1 MDKLRLLFVIGPVA
15 WFSLKYYGLGSWT
28 WETSTKIGIL
38 LNLAFLTLIA
48 ASATHNA
55 YKRHRTDFLYRWK
68 GAART
73 TLIYALIIPAAL
85 GCWYYGYASQALKN
99 RQELQN
105 ERVEQQIM
113 DDDNFAQLIATNP
126 QLKDEER
133 ATIIER
139 QQSNIAIFFSPVF
152 YLGMATLAWSFIG
165 LIVSA
170 VFALIWPRIWG
181 T

>member
-1 MDKLRLLFVIGPVA
+1 
-15 WFSLKYYGLGSWT
+15 
-28 WETSTKIGIL
+28 
-38 LNLAFLTLIA
+38 
-48 ASATHNA
+48 
-55 YKRHRTDFLYRWK
+55 
-68 GAART
+68 
-73 TLIYALIIPAAL
+73 
-85 GCWYYGYASQALKN
+85 
-99 RQELQN
+99 
-105 ERVEQQIM
+105 M

-181 T
+181 I